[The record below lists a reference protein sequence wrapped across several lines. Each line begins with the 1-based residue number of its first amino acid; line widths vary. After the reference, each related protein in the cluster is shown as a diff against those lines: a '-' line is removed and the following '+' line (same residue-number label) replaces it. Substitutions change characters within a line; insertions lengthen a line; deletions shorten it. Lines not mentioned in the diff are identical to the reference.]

1 MWTVKENI
9 RTVTLEVAQEKESGE
24 SLWVL
29 LDSNRSKIRIGVIYA
44 LQENVTSNNGLK
56 RMDNNIRKQISISK
70 EES

>member
-1 MWTVKENI
+1 MKENI